1 MLFAAMRAPAER
13 RAITSS
19 LYYSRASSP
28 YWSRLSTVTSL
39 QVSKTRGSTI
49 IQAYLS
55 LYGHMST
62 NRTKYVEADGAL
74 RSGLIVIGFSPYW
87 LRTQTRV
94 TAPMPTFGLVRCTKV
109 HLGIKGKGGT
119 ST

>member
-1 MLFAAMRAPAER
+1 
-13 RAITSS
+13 
-19 LYYSRASSP
+19 
-28 YWSRLSTVTSL
+28 
-39 QVSKTRGSTI
+39 
-49 IQAYLS
+49 
-55 LYGHMST
+55 MST